1 MKQGIG
7 ARINTTTAPETLG
20 TALSSLVPST
30 ETVTMAEM
38 AVITPFGFSFEIG
51 RFLTAWRGLGA
62 TRAQFYRN
70 EQKPP
75 TVAAALKAATSAG
88 FTFDSMHGA
97 FGEHLDPSS
106 PDPEHRT
113 HCLHTYA
120 AEGELALAL
129 GGPMVVVHPS
139 CWNPGRR
146 EMTREQIEATSAVRW
161 PHLHDFMARLA
172 EIGGRQG
179 VTYLIENQPMNCP
192 LGHDVARL
200 AQAVR
205 EIHSPH
211 IRMCLDTGHA
221 HITGDVSRALHD
233 AADGGLVWSCGGF
246 NPDATPLWPAVATP
260 AVANGMA
267 VVCFG
272 RADRGLPR
280 LHGIKLGGSGDVTK
294 SHRAWMRED
303 AGSFVPSPVEYK
315 GLIYILSDRGQVE
328 CIDPLTGR
336 TLWSDALPRA
346 SSNFYASPMIA
357 NGILYAA
364 REDGTVF
371 VARIEGG
378 YQFLS
383 ENKFEDRVIASIVPV
398 GDRLLVRGEANLYC
412 VAVR

>member
-205 EIHSPH
+205 EIKSPH

-233 AADGGLVWSCGGF
+233 AADVISYLHIHD
-246 NPDATPLWPAVATP
+246 NDARLDDHRMPGDGTIDWPAFAAALRETNCLATRMFEVFYDEAKVEAAAERGMGATLAAWTASVLP
-260 AVANGMA
+260 TKAV
-267 VVCFG
+267 
-272 RADRGLPR
+272 P
-280 LHGIKLGGSGDVTK
+280 KLTN
-294 SHRAWMRED
+294 
-303 AGSFVPSPVEYK
+303 P
-315 GLIYILSDRGQVE
+315 
-328 CIDPLTGR
+328 
-336 TLWSDALPRA
+336 
-346 SSNFYASPMIA
+346 N
-357 NGILYAA
+357 
-364 REDGTVF
+364 
-371 VARIEGG
+371 
-378 YQFLS
+378 
-383 ENKFEDRVIASIVPV
+383 
-398 GDRLLVRGEANLYC
+398 
-412 VAVR
+412 